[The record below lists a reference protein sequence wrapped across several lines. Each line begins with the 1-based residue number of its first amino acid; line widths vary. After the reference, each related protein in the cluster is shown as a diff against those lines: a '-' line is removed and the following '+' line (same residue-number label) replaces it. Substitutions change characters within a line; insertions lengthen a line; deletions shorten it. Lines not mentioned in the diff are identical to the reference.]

1 MNETSNLTLKLTEY
15 NESNVPLEV
24 NGIEYLIM
32 IWAFLYFFQIIREV
46 FSLFYMFHLLLY
58 KYNITNINIH
68 LFLNRYIS
76 LRKKTFGTI
85 GII

>member
-1 MNETSNLTLKLTEY
+1 MVFLLTFSYWLLYGSFFKEKDSNTFLNETSNLTLKLTEY

-58 KYNITNINIH
+58 K
-68 LFLNRYIS
+68 
-76 LRKKTFGTI
+76 
-85 GII
+85 